1 MSRLIQIT
9 SHFTGGEVAA
19 DVFGRVDLRLW
30 NNGAARLRNVFVRPT
45 GGVTRRPGLRWIDT
59 VPDAGR
65 LVAFTPRAHVDCVL
79 VFVPCAV
86 WVGRLSSV
94 SDVGGASGVA
104 PVLEWVTILS
114 SPWDAEHLPLISW
127 CQQDAALLVVHPD
140 VAPYCVRWAEE
151 GTWTLSPWVFA
162 HAPSGAPH
170 MPFERFGDPTVTLTV
185 TPQGVAEKPP
195 GLATITA
202 SAPVFTPDHVGV
214 WLRIGDVM
222 ARVTSWTS
230 AQRVD
235 ADVIGSGVTESGV
248 TESGVTESGGASSS
262 SGSGQKPAPL
272 AWPAQATTT
281 WTEQAFSAVRGWPGT
296 VTFHQN
302 RLVIGGSRS
311 LPHYLWMSKIGAPFH
326 FGYGQGHDDAAI
338 QFPLLSDQVETIRHV
353 CSGRHLQVF
362 TTHGEWMVTGEP
374 LTPVSVVVRQQTRVG
389 SPAERTI
396 PLCHVEGA
404 TVFIGATGAGVREY
418 VFTDTEQA
426 YQARD
431 LSLVA
436 AHLVN
441 DPRDMAYDA
450 RQRLIHIVMGDGTL
464 ATVTNFRR
472 EHIAAWSAQHTTG
485 AFLAVAVIGG
495 QTFVL
500 VRRAGKVSLE
510 CFDPTVATD
519 AARVAAVAPGTASQA
534 SWGGFDAFNDCPV
547 QVRGDDRPWRSVQV
561 KDGWV
566 HGRALVR
573 RLEVGLPFAH
583 TIEPL
588 PPAIGE
594 AHPSPG
600 RTMRLVR
607 VWCRTQGTETLM
619 IDTGRGPQRAPRSAR
634 RMVRAS
640 PTQRNPPQRNPTQ
653 GDPTQGDVEAPDAV
667 QDWTVQALGWSVGA
681 LKPLWRI
688 VQDDPSP
695 CTLLSVTMDIT
706 VTGDVTAIGS

>member
-45 GGVTRRPGLRWIDT
+45 GGVTRRPGLRWIDA
-59 VPDAGR
+59 VPDTGR
-65 LVAFTPRAHVDCVL
+65 LVAFTPRAHVDFLL
-79 VFVPCAV
+79 VFVPRAV

-94 SDVGGASGVA
+94 SDVGGASGPA
-104 PVLEWVTILS
+104 PVLEWMTILN
-114 SPWDAEHLPLISW
+114 SPWDAVHLPLISW
-127 CQQDAALLVVHPD
+127 CQQDSALLVVHPD
-140 VAPYCVRWAEE
+140 VAPHYVRWAEE
-151 GTWTLSPWVFA
+151 GTWTMTPWVFA

-185 TPQGVAEKPP
+185 TPQGAVEKPP

-214 WLRIGDVM
+214 WLHIGDVM

-235 ADVIGSGVTESGV
+235 ADVTGSGNAPPPES
-248 TESGVTESGGASSS
+248 SGGSS
-262 SGSGQKPAPL
+262 QRPAAL
-272 AWPAQATTT
+272 SWPTQATAT

-302 RLVIGGSRS
+302 RLVIGGSR
-311 LPHYLWMSKIGAPFH
+311 LRPHYLWMSKIGAPFH

-338 QFPLLSDQVETIRHV
+338 QFPLLSNQVETIRHV

-418 VFTDTEQA
+418 VFTDAEQA

-436 AHLVN
+436 THLVN

-500 VRRAGKVSLE
+500 VRRSGKVSLE

-519 AARVAAVAPGTASQA
+519 AARVALVAPGTASQA

-600 RTMRLVR
+600 RTMRLIR

-634 RMVRAS
+634 RMVREW
-640 PTQRNPPQRNPTQ
+640 PV
-653 GDPTQGDVEAPDAV
+653 QGDVEASDAV
-667 QDWTVQALGWSVGA
+667 QDWTVQALGWSVGV

-706 VTGDVTAIGS
+706 VTGDVPAIGS